1 MSENDNSIWSAS
13 PSQLINVSYFFITFV
28 VIVVGIYLAFFPPD
42 IIMRFHSLLVNLFFA
57 GMLITVF
64 FSCLRYFS
72 TMLTVFTLT
81 KSELIIKSGIFSRS
95 GERLE
100 LYRIRDYSYHQPFF
114 LRLLSGGK
122 IGNIILIT
130 SDRTHPYV
138 YIKGIAEGETILSS
152 IRKQVELC
160 RQEKGVREIDVE

>member
-1 MSENDNSIWSAS
+1 MNENDSVWSAS
-13 PSQLINVSYFFITFV
+13 PSQLININYFLATISI
-28 VIVVGIYLAFFPPD
+28 IVVGIYLAFFPPV
-42 IIMRFHSLLVNLFFA
+42 IILRFHSLLTNIFFV
-57 GMLITVF
+57 GMLIAVF
-64 FSCLRYFS
+64 FSCVQYFS

-81 KSELIIKSGIFSRS
+81 ESELIIKSGIFSRS

-122 IGNIILIT
+122 LGNIILLS
-130 SDRTHPYV
+130 SDRTHPQV
-138 YIKGIAEGETILSS
+138 YLEGIANGETILSS

-160 RQEKGVREIDVE
+160 RGEKGVREVDIE